1 MSPFER
7 AAHTHAH
14 MRGLKQQ
21 PDSIT
26 HVFIFKMNQIS
37 PMCDLPVHLYEL
49 DLMGTLLAL
58 TSV

>member
-14 MRGLKQQ
+14 MQGLKQE

-26 HVFIFKMNQIS
+26 HAFIFKMNQIS

-49 DLMGTLLAL
+49 DLMGTLLTL